1 MLKSE
6 GYKAGDIPGQAK
18 SPARVVLTGYRAT
31 GKSLVG
37 SQLASILGYRFIDT
51 DVELVAQIQCSVA
64 EFVREQG
71 WPAFRKLEQDLLARL
86 VCMNQVVIATGGGMV
101 LHQKEWQDVRK
112 ESLVVWLQADART
125 IRERLR
131 TDPASQS
138 QRPSLSGDGNMEEVE
153 TILAER
159 QSSYQKGSDMAIDTT
174 DRSPD
179 EIAALIKQHITIT

>member
-18 SPARVVLTGYRAT
+18 PPARVVLTGYRAT

-37 SQLASILGYRFIDT
+37 SQLADLLGYRFIDT
-51 DVELVAQIQCSVA
+51 DAELVAQIQCSVA
-64 EFVREQG
+64 EFVREHG
-71 WPAFRKLEQDLLARL
+71 WPAFRKLEQELLARL
-86 VCMNQVVIATGGGMV
+86 VWMNQVVIATGGGMV
-101 LHQKEWQDVRK
+101 LHKKEWQDIRK

-131 TDPASQS
+131 TDPASHS
-138 QRPSLSGDGNMEEVE
+138 QRPSLTGGGKLEEVE
-153 TILAER
+153 AVLAER
-159 QSSYQKGSDMAIDTT
+159 EPRYRLGSDMAIETT

-179 EIAALIKQHITIT
+179 EIAALIKQHITTT